1 MTPQNVFVVDDADF
15 MVDMLRLI
23 LEEGGHRVVGSAA
36 DGIRAVEQLREVVSR
51 SLTVDVVLVDLYM
64 PKRDGFETV
73 REIRA
78 ILPDV
83 KVLLVTANATL
94 PVALKAKELG
104 IDGFIVKPFEPET
117 LLEALRKIIF
127 RRSDKFRFCH
137 YYVFG

>member
-51 SLTVDVVLVDLYM
+51 SLAVDVVLVDLYM

-117 LLEALRKIIF
+117 LLEALRKI
-127 RRSDKFRFCH
+127 S
-137 YYVFG
+137 

>member
-1 MTPQNVFVVDDADF
+1 MTSQNVFVVDDADF

-36 DGIRAVEQLREVVSR
+36 DGIRAVEQLRDVISR
-51 SLTVDVVLVDLYM
+51 SLAVDVVLVDLYM

-94 PVALKAKELG
+94 PVVLKAKELG

-117 LLEALRKIIF
+117 LLEALRKI
-127 RRSDKFRFCH
+127 S
-137 YYVFG
+137 

>member
-23 LEEGGHRVVGSAA
+23 LEEGGHRVAGSAV
-36 DGIRAVEQLREVVSR
+36 DGIRAVEQLREAVSR
-51 SLTVDVVLVDLYM
+51 SQAVDVVLVDLHM

-94 PVALKAKELG
+94 PVALKAKELS

-117 LLEALRKIIF
+117 LLETLRKI
-127 RRSDKFRFCH
+127 S
-137 YYVFG
+137 

>member
-1 MTPQNVFVVDDADF
+1 M
-15 MVDMLRLI
+15 
-23 LEEGGHRVVGSAA
+23 GSAA

-117 LLEALRKIIF
+117 LLEALRKI
-127 RRSDKFRFCH
+127 S
-137 YYVFG
+137 

>member
-117 LLEALRKIIF
+117 LLEALRKI
-127 RRSDKFRFCH
+127 S
-137 YYVFG
+137 

>member
-36 DGIRAVEQLREVVSR
+36 DGIRAVEQLRDVVSR
-51 SLTVDVVLVDLYM
+51 SLAVDVVLVDLYM

-94 PVALKAKELG
+94 PVVLKAKELG

-117 LLEALRKIIF
+117 LLEALRKI
-127 RRSDKFRFCH
+127 S
-137 YYVFG
+137 

>member
-1 MTPQNVFVVDDADF
+1 VTPQSVFIIDDADF

-36 DGIRAVEQLREVVSR
+36 DGICAVEQLREAVSQ
-51 SLTVDVVLVDLYM
+51 SHAVDVVLVDLYM

-94 PVALKAKELG
+94 PVALKAKELS

-117 LLEALRKIIF
+117 LLETLRKI
-127 RRSDKFRFCH
+127 S
-137 YYVFG
+137 

>member
-36 DGIRAVEQLREVVSR
+36 DGIRAVEQLCEVVSR

-117 LLEALRKIIF
+117 LLEALRKI
-127 RRSDKFRFCH
+127 S
-137 YYVFG
+137 

>member
-36 DGIRAVEQLREVVSR
+36 DGIRAVEQLREAVSR

-94 PVALKAKELG
+94 PVVLKAKELG

-117 LLEALRKIIF
+117 LLEALRKI
-127 RRSDKFRFCH
+127 S
-137 YYVFG
+137 

>member
-23 LEEGGHRVVGSAA
+23 LEEGGHGVVGSAA

-117 LLEALRKIIF
+117 LLEALRKI
-127 RRSDKFRFCH
+127 S
-137 YYVFG
+137 

>member
-1 MTPQNVFVVDDADF
+1 
-15 MVDMLRLI
+15 
-23 LEEGGHRVVGSAA
+23 
-36 DGIRAVEQLREVVSR
+36 
-51 SLTVDVVLVDLYM
+51 M

-117 LLEALRKIIF
+117 LLETLRKI
-127 RRSDKFRFCH
+127 S
-137 YYVFG
+137 

>member
-1 MTPQNVFVVDDADF
+1 MTPQSVFIIDDADF

-23 LEEGGHRVVGSAA
+23 LEEGGHRVAGSAV
-36 DGIRAVEQLREVVSR
+36 DSIRAVEQLREAVSR
-51 SLTVDVVLVDLYM
+51 SQAVDVVLVDLHM

-117 LLEALRKIIF
+117 LLETLRKI
-127 RRSDKFRFCH
+127 S
-137 YYVFG
+137 

>member
-23 LEEGGHRVVGSAA
+23 LEEGGHRVVGSAV
-36 DGIRAVEQLREVVSR
+36 DGIRAVEQLRDVVSR
-51 SLTVDVVLVDLYM
+51 SLAVDVVLVDLYM

-94 PVALKAKELG
+94 PVVLKAKELG

-117 LLEALRKIIF
+117 LLEALRKI
-127 RRSDKFRFCH
+127 S
-137 YYVFG
+137 